1 MAPLDAY
8 PEPLQVTPIR
18 GAVIVAHPQGAGIIA
33 ITPEAA
39 RASAERLAEAARLAA
54 SDELPRDEWDD

>member
-1 MAPLDAY
+1 MARLDAY
-8 PEPLQVTPIR
+8 PEPLQVTSIR

-39 RASAERLAEAARLAA
+39 RASAERLSEAARLAA
-54 SDELPRDEWDD
+54 SDELPPDEWDD